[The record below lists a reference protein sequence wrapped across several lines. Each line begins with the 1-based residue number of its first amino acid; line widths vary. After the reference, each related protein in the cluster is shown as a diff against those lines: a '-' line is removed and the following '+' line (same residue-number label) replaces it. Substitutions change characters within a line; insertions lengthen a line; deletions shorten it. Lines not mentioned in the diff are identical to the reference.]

1 MYDVAVIGGGPVG
14 SRVAARLAEMG
25 HGVVVIEKK
34 DSMAEPVCC
43 TGIIS
48 QECVTRFAIDKSV
61 IIRQANSAK
70 IFSPS
75 GRLLY
80 LKRQEPQA
88 CIVDR
93 PAFNVYLARLAQDRG
108 VEYLF
113 GSPVKDIDVQDDR
126 VRIEAGRRWVG
137 ADALE
142 ARAVV
147 IAAGSGSKLVEGLGL
162 GKVGDYAMGVQAAVE
177 ISGLDEV
184 EVYLGRKIAPA
195 LFAWLVPT
203 TPKRALVGL
212 MARRKSGH
220 YLKQLLSSLVAEGKI
235 VTPEVEISF
244 AAVPLKPLSRTY
256 CNRVI
261 VVGSAAGQV
270 KPTTGGG
277 IYYGLLCADIA
288 ADNLHRALKNDNL
301 AAKSL
306 SLYQKAWKQKLGRE
320 LQTGYWGR
328 KFYEL
333 LSDRQVDRIFD
344 IIKSNAIDEALLKS
358 PDLSFDWHGKVML
371 KLIGHRALARTF
383 EKIKFPFPSRNRDS
397 I

>member
-14 SRVAARLAEMG
+14 SRVASRLAEMG

-34 DSMAEPVCC
+34 ESLAEPVCC

-48 QECVTRFAIDKSV
+48 QECVSRFAIDESV
-61 IIRQANSAK
+61 IIRPANSAK
-70 IFSPS
+70 VFSPS
-75 GRLLY
+75 GKLLY

-108 VEYLF
+108 VEYLLN
-113 GSPVKDIDVQDDR
+113 SAVKDIDVQVDR

-137 ADALE
+137 AGALE
-142 ARAVV
+142 ARTAV

-162 GKVGDYAMGVQAAVE
+162 GRVADFAMGVQATVE
-177 ISGLDEV
+177 TAGLDEV

-195 LFAWLVPT
+195 LFAWLAPVSPR
-203 TPKRALVGL
+203 RALVGL
-212 MARRKSGH
+212 MARYRAGF
-220 YLKQLLSSLVAEGKI
+220 YLKRLISSLAAEGKI
-235 VTPEVEISF
+235 VSPEAELSF
-244 AAVPLKPLSRTY
+244 APVPLKPLSRTY
-256 CNRVI
+256 RDRVI

-270 KPTTGGG
+270 KPITGGG

-288 ADNLHRALKNDNL
+288 ADNLHKALENDNL
-301 AAKSL
+301 SAKSL
-306 SLYQKAWKQKLGRE
+306 SLYEKGWKRKLGRE
-320 LQTGYWGR
+320 IQLGYWGR

-333 LSDRQVDRIFD
+333 LSDRQIDSIFD
-344 IIKSNAIDEALLKS
+344 IIKSNGIDEALLKS

-371 KLIGHRALARTF
+371 KLVGHRALARTF
-383 EKIKFPFPSRNRDS
+383 EMIRLPFPSGRS
-397 I
+397 EG